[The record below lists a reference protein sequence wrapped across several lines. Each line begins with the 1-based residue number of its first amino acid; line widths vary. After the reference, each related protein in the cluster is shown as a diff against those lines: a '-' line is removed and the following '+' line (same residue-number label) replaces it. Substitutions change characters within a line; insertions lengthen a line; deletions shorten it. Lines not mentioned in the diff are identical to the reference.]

1 MGRRMSHSVKRAKSQ
16 NEQFRMAVPPDIQ
29 HLVGKTE
36 WTQSLGTT
44 DPVAAAAKRGELI
57 TFYKNKVLR
66 LRGQLAHRSVDDAL
80 RFLDRGFERLAVIRG
95 SMDKA
100 IAEQLALLASTVI
113 DSWLPSDQ
121 LGQPQSWGGMTVLE
135 APVDPEPVPSIDTEP
150 EREIFRLRAALL
162 ESNGRTDGILYR
174 RLAALLL
181 ERRVL
186 KPVWFAVSY
195 MTSIE
200 PKLKLDRDDVY
211 EAVAAAYLERLAGH
225 RFSSWPAGAEAAVE
239 AILSIPSPSGA
250 APVTPEGTAL
260 NPTTGLWAMPLT
272 DALAYWKQHRMP
284 RPSAVSAATKS
295 VLNFI
300 DMFGDVVVGRITRE
314 MMIEYRNLVS
324 DLPPQTEL
332 VKVRASGLKL
342 RLLVD
347 ATRQAHQ
354 RWANSDKITRAP
366 ERLAPGSIKKD
377 VSAIGWLLG
386 KIKADAHC
394 GVNVAE
400 KIEIAGYSKTKKGQ
414 KTPRLPFTPG
424 MMQTLFDSPLFTGC
438 AGHGNAQRAKPGPH
452 VYQDEIY
459 WSFLFGAVG
468 GPRLGEIGQ
477 IALSDVKD
485 VELDRTFGG
494 DFKGRCTFIH
504 ITGTGEGQHV
514 KTEVSERYVVIH
526 DRLIELGFR
535 DYVEQR
541 RRAGK
546 KRLFDLEPDK
556 NGNFVKR
563 LSRRSNDYLDRV
575 VTKDPRY
582 VFHSTRHEF
591 TDRAELSGMPTRVA
605 NSIKGHANQSEG
617 DKYGQV
623 TIRNQYVFLKDLQLD
638 FIDWNRL
645 KLAKA
650 SSPTA

>member
-1 MGRRMSHSVKRAKSQ
+1 MSHSVKLAKSK
-16 NEQFRMAVPPDIQ
+16 NEQFRMAVPRDIR
-29 HLVGKTE
+29 HLVGKSE
-36 WTQSLGTT
+36 WTASLGTT
-44 DPVAAAAKRGELI
+44 DPVAAAARRGEL
-57 TFYKNKVLR
+57 TAFCKNEVLR
-66 LRGQLAHRSVDDAL
+66 LRGQLAQKPVNDAL
-80 RFLDRGFERLAVIRG
+80 RLLDRGFERLATIRG

-113 DSWLPSDQ
+113 DSWLPADQ
-121 LGQPQSWGGMTVLE
+121 LGNPQDWGGMTVWE
-135 APVDPEPVPSIDTEP
+135 APGDPEPVPSIDTEP
-150 EREIFRLRAALL
+150 EREIFRVRAALL
-162 ESNGRTDGILYR
+162 EGTGKTDGILYR

-181 ERRVL
+181 ERRVF
-186 KPVWFAVSY
+186 KPIRFAVSY

-211 EAVAAAYLERLAGH
+211 EAVASAYLDRLAGH
-225 RFSSWPAGAEAAVE
+225 HFTSWPARAEAAVE
-239 AILSIPSPSGA
+239 PILSIPSPTGA
-250 APVTPEGTAL
+250 AGVPDNAATP
-260 NPTTGLWAMPLT
+260 NPTTGLWAMPLS
-272 DALAYWKQHRMP
+272 DALGYWKQHRIP
-284 RPSAVSAATKS
+284 RPSAISAATKS

-300 DMFGDVVVGRITRE
+300 DMFGDIAIGRITRE
-314 MMIEYRNLVS
+314 IMIEYRNLVS

-332 VKVRASGLKL
+332 TKVRGSGRTL
-342 RLLVD
+342 RQL
-347 ATRQAHQ
+347 AETTREARQ
-354 RWANSDKITRAP
+354 RWDDGDRGMP
-366 ERLAPGSIKKD
+366 FPDRLAPGSIKKD
-377 VSAIGWLLG
+377 VSAIGWILG
-386 KIKADAHC
+386 KIKADARR

-414 KTPRLPFTPG
+414 KTPRLPFTPD

-438 AGHGNAQRAKPGPH
+438 AGHGDAQRAKPGLH
-452 VYQDEIY
+452 VYQDELY

-485 VELDRTFGG
+485 VDLDRTFGG
-494 DFKGRCTFIH
+494 DFTGRCTFIH

-514 KTEVSERYVVIH
+514 KTDVSERYVVIR

-546 KRLFDLEPDK
+546 TRLFDLEPDR

-605 NSIKGHANQSEG
+605 NSIKGHANQNEG

-623 TIRNQYVFLKDLQLD
+623 TIRNQYVFLKNLQLD
-638 FIDWNRL
+638 FIDWDRL

-650 SSPTA
+650 SSPTG

>member
-1 MGRRMSHSVKRAKSQ
+1 MGRRMSHSVKRAKSK
-16 NEQFRMAVPPDIQ
+16 NEQFRMAVPPDIR
-29 HLVGKTE
+29 HLVGKVE
-36 WTQSLGTT
+36 WTASLGTT
-44 DPVAAAAKRGELI
+44 DPVAAAARRGELI
-57 TFYKNKVLR
+57 AFYKNEVLR
-66 LRGQLAHRSVDDAL
+66 LRGQLAKKPVENAL
-80 RFLDRGFERLAVIRG
+80 ALLDRGFERLAIIRG

-113 DSWLPSDQ
+113 DSWLPADQ
-121 LGQPQSWGGMTVLE
+121 LGQPQSWGGMTVWE
-135 APVDPEPVPSIDTEP
+135 ASDYPDPVPSIDTEP
-150 EREIFRLRAALL
+150 EREIFRVRAALL
-162 ESNGRTDGILYR
+162 EGNGRSDGILYR

-181 ERRVL
+181 ERRVF
-186 KPVWFAVSY
+186 KPIWFAVSY
-195 MTSIE
+195 ITSIE

-225 RFSSWPAGAEAAVE
+225 RFTSWPAGAEAAVE
-239 AILSIPSPSGA
+239 PILAILSPNGA
-250 APVTPEGTAL
+250 AVVAPDEAAP
-260 NPTTGLWAMPLT
+260 NPTTGLWAKSISEG
-272 DALAYWKQHRMP
+272 LAYWKQHRLP
-284 RPSAVSAATKS
+284 RPSAISAATKS

-300 DMFGDVVVGRITRE
+300 DMFGDVMVGRISRP

-332 VKVRASGLKL
+332 AKVRAAGCTL
-342 RLLVD
+342 RQVAE
-347 ATRQAHQ
+347 ATREVRQ
-354 RWANSDKITRAP
+354 RWDDGDRTTP
-366 ERLAPGSIKKD
+366 LPGRLAPGSIKKD
-377 VSAIGWLLG
+377 VSAIGWILG

-414 KTPRLPFTPG
+414 KTPRLPFTPD

-438 AGHGNAQRAKPGPH
+438 AGHGDAQRAKPGPH
-452 VYQDEIY
+452 VYQDELY

-485 VELDRTFGG
+485 VDLDRTFGG
-494 DFKGRCTFIH
+494 GFTGRCTFIH

-514 KTEVSERYVVIH
+514 KTDVSERYVVIH

-546 KRLFDLEPDK
+546 TRLFDLEPDR

-582 VFHSTRHEF
+582 VFHSTRHE
-591 TDRAELSGMPTRVA
+591 
-605 NSIKGHANQSEG
+605 
-617 DKYGQV
+617 
-623 TIRNQYVFLKDLQLD
+623 
-638 FIDWNRL
+638 
-645 KLAKA
+645 
-650 SSPTA
+650 SPTARSSAACRHESPIRSRVMRTRPRATNTVR